1 LIFLIDPDE
10 EGLVA
15 IVEDASSLR
24 PVSFEESRLKIF
36 VVTLEEEVVFSELLL
51 LLRGQIAKG
60 VILTL

>member
-1 LIFLIDPDE
+1 M
-10 EGLVA
+10 
-15 IVEDASSLR
+15 EDTSSLR